1 MWTDFSTGFCSDM
14 LLLFWGNDTTDCLR
28 CCRSHRH
35 TCDQRPDQRLCPG
48 RNEPVKKKTLHDHKS
63 CRTSLYWRA
72 CWRVQQLSFFS
83 RFYRTTS
90 SGRSFLW
97 QMDNNPIL
105 IYFCRAL
112 FPRPCQPL
120 PAALQRF
127 DEEVTVAGCGKR
139 ESFGAGS
146 ASQDPVIGRSV
157 QSEPSLRGR
166 EGEFAT
172 WTMTQLIMG
181 ANAGN
186 RGALDFFV

>member
-35 TCDQRPDQRLCPG
+35 TCDHRPDQRLCPG
-48 RNEPVKKKTLHDHKS
+48 RNKPVKKKHCT
-63 CRTSLYWRA
+63 TTNPAEPVFTEGRA
-72 CWRVQQLSFFS
+72 EGCSIFHFFS

-90 SGRSFLW
+90 SGQSFLW

-127 DEEVTVAGCGKR
+127 DEEVIVAGCGKR

-146 ASQDPVIGRSV
+146 VSQDPVIGRSV
-157 QSEPSLRGR
+157 QSEPSHRGR